1 MIIEC
6 TKECLL
12 FIVVLAVLVSGFALA
27 TYYRQI
33 LLHEEGDESLPFSE
47 HGYNTIMTALGD
59 FGAQTETLESFT
71 LFIIFFLAC
80 LIILIVMMNL
90 LIGMISE
97 RLAEVLEQKEIN
109 DNFELCQ
116 LISDLENIMFW
127 KRGKENKDS

>member
-1 MIIEC
+1 M
-6 TKECLL
+6 
-12 FIVVLAVLVSGFALA
+12 
-27 TYYRQI
+27 
-33 LLHEEGDESLPFSE
+33 PFSE

-71 LFIIFFLAC
+71 LFLIFFLAC

-127 KRGKENKDS
+127 KRGKTNKDSYNRHFTWASYQ